1 VPKLVRPLIPLSVAL
16 ALSATGALRAQPA
29 ASSGAEYSDYERDM
43 IEEAVRSFEGEPEPS
58 PEGKIIESIEVVP
71 IDVFDERDPVPDFFN
86 KFHVTS
92 RKYVLKRE
100 LLFDAGEPYRQSR
113 IDESARN
120 LRDLRQLSL
129 VLIVPMRGSAPDK
142 VRVLLITKDV
152 WSLRLNSQFEL
163 SGGLIYSSYFGVVL
177 TPSSLRGTE
186 LTYLLLNPSEEN
198 LFGTHASVGGLF
210 ILEPDTYSTG
220 LLFRH
225 PRVAGSR
232 IETRV
237 SGNIVFNRETGD
249 PEGSFG
255 SFYYGQPLY
264 SVDTEWSWNSAVAWN
279 TGVTRRFIGLTP
291 RFYDGRPRAVR
302 QVLPVCPPSDERCI
316 PWVYDS
322 ERQLAAYEV
331 TRSWGRAYKTD
342 LTFGVEGDRRAYRTP
357 DLSGRD
363 PVAVAAFQRNQVPVS
378 DTRLSPFVQLRSYE
392 SRFVQVLDF
401 NTLALQED
409 YRLGHEMILRAYPAA
424 ERFGSTRDMIGTFA
438 ALSYTVPLGTGL
450 GRVVGTSVI
459 EYELDGRHDAAAE
472 LDLRLVTPRFAFG
485 RFVYDGLVFNRYQNY
500 LNRQVF
506 VGGDGRLRGYPLEAF
521 FGKDVVASNV
531 EFRSRSVEILSVH
544 FGAVAFYDAAD
555 AFDGFDDLELKHSIG
570 VGLRAMFP
578 QAARYVV
585 RADWGFPMS
594 PGYASWPGAIIVT
607 FEQAF
612 GMPQLTPPS
621 IVSGFVESQ
630 R

>member
-1 VPKLVRPLIPLSVAL
+1 VPKPVRSSTLLLFAL
-16 ALSATGALRAQPA
+16 ALSAAGTSRAQPA
-29 ASSGAEYSDYERDM
+29 ASSKPEYSDYEQDM
-43 IEEAVRSFEGEPEPS
+43 IEEAMRSLEGEPDPS
-58 PEGKIIESIEVVP
+58 PEGKVIESVEVVP

-100 LLFDAGEPYRQSR
+100 LLFDVGEPYRQGR

-129 VLIVPMRGSAPDK
+129 VLIVPMRGSSPDR

-152 WSLRLNSQFEL
+152 WSLRLNSDFEL

-255 SFYYGQPLY
+255 HFYYGQPLY
-264 SVDTEWSWNSAVAWN
+264 SIETEWAWASAVAWN

-302 QVLPVCPPSDERCI
+302 LVQPVCPPSDDRCI

-322 ERQLAAYEV
+322 DRQLASYDV
-331 TRSWGRAYKTD
+331 TRSWGRANKQD
-342 LTFGVEGDRRAYRTP
+342 FSFGLEADRRAYRTP
-357 DLSGRD
+357 DFSDRD
-363 PVAVAAFQRNQVPVS
+363 PAAVAAFQRNQVPVS
-378 DTRLSPFVQLRSYE
+378 DTRLSPFIQLRSYE
-392 SRFVQVLDF
+392 SRWVQLLDF
-401 NTLALQED
+401 NTLGLQED
-409 YRLGHEMILRAYPAA
+409 LRLGHEMILRAYPAS
-424 ERFGSTRDMIGTFA
+424 ERLGSTRNMIGTFA

-450 GRVVGTSVI
+450 GRVIGTSVI
-459 EYELDGRHDAAAE
+459 EYELDGRHDAFAE

-485 RFVYDGLVFNRYQNY
+485 RFVYDGVVFNRYQNY
-500 LNRQVF
+500 LNRDVF

-521 FGKDVVASNV
+521 FGKDLVASNV
-531 EFRSRSVEILSVH
+531 EFRSRSIEILSAHV
-544 FGAVAFYDAAD
+544 GAAVFYDSAD
-555 AFDGFDDLELKHSIG
+555 AFDGFDNLELKHS
-570 VGLRAMFP
+570 VGFGARVMFP

-585 RADWGFPMS
+585 RADWGFPLN
-594 PGYASWPGAIIVT
+594 PGYNTFPGAIIVT
-607 FEQAF
+607 FQQAF

-621 IVSGFVESQ
+621 IVSTFVESA